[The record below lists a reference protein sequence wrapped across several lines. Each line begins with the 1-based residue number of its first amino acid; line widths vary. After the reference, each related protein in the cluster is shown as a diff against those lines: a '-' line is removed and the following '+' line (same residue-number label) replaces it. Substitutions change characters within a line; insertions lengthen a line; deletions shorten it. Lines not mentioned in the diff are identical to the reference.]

1 MMIDCITTANI
12 ITDCEGMIIR
22 SDEPVLRISAQQEVR
37 RSLAGPCDLNLCH
50 RRRRTGQ
57 AVSDLLKRT
66 QGERLALI
74 GVRNREMAADD
85 TRNLLLERLGLI
97 QRIGGPR
104 LHHLRGH
111 PIVEWTITEAGKTA
125 LSEFMIATKWL

>member
-1 MMIDCITTANI
+1 M
-12 ITDCEGMIIR
+12 
-22 SDEPVLRISAQQEVR
+22 
-37 RSLAGPCDLNLCH
+37 
-50 RRRRTGQ
+50 
-57 AVSDLLKRT
+57 SDLLKRT

-74 GVRNREMAADD
+74 GARNREMAADD

-111 PIVEWTITEAGKTA
+111 PIVEWTITEAGKIA
-125 LSEFMIATKWL
+125 LSEFMIATSWL